1 MSALNERKLP
11 LNGSRVLMLGFAY
24 KRNTSDLRESP
35 AEPLAHLLLANGA
48 DLRICEPHVGIAKIP
63 VNAPTVPFTAEE
75 LAAADAVLVV
85 TDHDVFDWELV
96 RAASRYVLDTRNV
109 VGRGTNVETL

>member
-1 MSALNERKLP
+1 MSALNDRKLP

-35 AEPLAHLLLANGA
+35 AEPLAQLLLANGA
-48 DLRICEPHVGIAKIP
+48 DLRICEPHLGIAKIP
-63 VNAPTVPFTAEE
+63 VDAPTVEFTAEE

-85 TDHDVFDWELV
+85 TDHDVFDWKLV
-96 RAASRYVLDTRNV
+96 GESSKYVLDTRNV
-109 VGRGTNVETL
+109 VSHGAHVETL